1 MQTIEAKV
9 SARILSKADR
19 LFTNRL
25 SQIFVELLQNARRA
39 GASLVTVTTSPSPTD
54 STSLIT
60 FTDNGSGIEDFNKLL
75 HLGESGWDQAVER
88 AEDPAGMGLFALLH
102 TGVVVRSRGKT
113 ATITTDAFLGKEAV
127 QVHDQDS
134 VDPKTG
140 TTVVFAREEAQAA
153 ILDVLLR
160 VARFGPIDVK
170 VNGELLKREDFLA
183 NAVYIKEVDGVRIG
197 VFVGHSEPLE
207 SVNFHGN
214 LIRVNLS
221 ETALG
226 KIVVS
231 PTHNDLL
238 SVGVRLDIT
247 STASL
252 HLKLPDRTDLV
263 YDEAYHT
270 MRKQVRR
277 TILEYLASEGVQ
289 HIASYAVYKE
299 ALQLDIPIQPAVPYL
314 QPFFVSARDSNSGQE
329 PFNGDRGDYLA
340 TIHDPAKCALVCLDD
355 YHADS
360 TPFTFDL
367 GSRDRQLPTGLVPV
381 RENSGFKGYSWYD
394 NLACCRNFKLTIDG
408 KPAEDAAHPLAVTIV
423 NGIQLSFDLERAG
436 AIEQVAWNLPFAGW
450 GEEDENEA
458 SLFITRDSEW
468 AQTSSP
474 YQPFSLI
481 DVAQHLAFD
490 PSDDFEADSYETQEQ
505 YFKQRYEEAII
516 EAIGGALAAARLA
529 LSRAL
534 GWDLTRALDA
544 AHLSEVRFVR
554 TEDGKWK
561 VDLPTAP

>member
-9 SARILSKADR
+9 SARILRKADR

-75 HLGESGWDQAVER
+75 HLGESWMGPSRR
-88 AEDPAGMGLFALLH
+88 ARGRSGGAMGPVRAASRAGGC
-102 TGVVVRSRGKT
+102 VRSRGKT

-153 ILDVLLR
+153 ILDILLR
-160 VARFGPIDVK
+160 VARFGPVDVK

-231 PTHNDLL
+231 PMHNDLL
-238 SVGVRLDIT
+238 SVGVRLDIAFHRQPPLEVARPHRPCLRRGVPHNAET
-247 STASL
+247 GAQNDPRVLGERRRPAHRIVFGVQGSTATRHSHPTGRPVPAAIL
-252 HLKLPDRTDLV
+252 RLRPGQQFRPRAVQWRPGRLPR
-263 YDEAYHT
+263 
-270 MRKQVRR
+270 
-277 TILEYLASEGVQ
+277 
-289 HIASYAVYKE
+289 YK
-299 ALQLDIPIQPAVPYL
+299 
-314 QPFFVSARDSNSGQE
+314 
-329 PFNGDRGDYLA
+329 
-340 TIHDPAKCALVCLDD
+340 IHDPAKCALVCLDD

-381 RENSGFKGYSWYD
+381 RKNCGFKGYFWYD

-468 AQTSSP
+468 AQTSS
-474 YQPFSLI
+474 
-481 DVAQHLAFD
+481 
-490 PSDDFEADSYETQEQ
+490 
-505 YFKQRYEEAII
+505 
-516 EAIGGALAAARLA
+516 A
-529 LSRAL
+529 LSTVLPYRCRSTSRL
-534 GWDLTRALDA
+534 R
-544 AHLSEVRFVR
+544 SERR
-554 TEDGKWK
+554 
-561 VDLPTAP
+561 LRS